1 MKRKTLRTIVA
12 LLLTAFVSVQP
23 VTCPIQAATQ
33 KNTIKEKTTQSTPNP
48 FDISDGSS
56 DVTWPSGPK
65 KKNLT
70 SDSAILMNA
79 DSGLILYNKN
89 MTKKHYPASITKIL
103 TTLLVAE
110 NCNLDETVTF
120 TKSEVTN
127 LEYGASNIE
136 TQVGEKLNIEQCLYG
151 IMLASANEVCNG
163 VADYVAGSIPAFADL
178 MNKRANSLGCVNTHF
193 SNPNGLHSD
202 DHYTCAYDMALISR
216 AAIQNPVF
224 KKVAGTKST
233 YLNATNKHKAR
244 TLTNHHNMLYPYS
257 TSNFLYDDCIGG
269 KTGYTSVAQSTLV
282 TFAQRDG
289 MTLVCV
295 VMKGTSSKTN
305 LKHNIYTDTISLL
318 EYGFNNYQ
326 VHELSNPSTTSSE
339 ETPFFTQ
346 FDSILDYEN
355 APLQTSGNGK
365 IILPNSVKSSSAVQK
380 VVFSKNNKEED
391 GKHKIGDVTYTY
403 GNKTVGDT
411 TIYFEPDSIDNQL
424 LTSDDVTYTKK
435 TNIAG
440 KTATRNHLIR
450 TIFIIICAILVIGFL
465 GFYIFV
471 VWGGRKKIDTPYQR
485 RRRR

>member
-1 MKRKTLRTIVA
+1 MKKKSFRAFFA
-12 LLLTAFVSVQP
+12 LLLTAFVSIQP
-23 VTCPIQAATQ
+23 MDSTAWAATQ
-33 KNTIKEKTTQSTPNP
+33 KNTIKAENTSQSTPNP
-48 FDISDGSS
+48 FDITDGSS
-56 DVTWPSGPK
+56 DITWPSGPK
-65 KKNLT
+65 EKKLT
-70 SDSAILMNA
+70 SDSAILMDA

-110 NCNLDETVTF
+110 NCSLDETVTF
-120 TKSEVTN
+120 TKKEVTN

-136 TQVGEKLNIEQCLYG
+136 TQVGEKLSIEQCLYG

-163 VADYVAGSIPAFADL
+163 VADYVSGSIPAFADL

-233 YLNATNKHKAR
+233 YLDATNKHAAR
-244 TLTNHHNMLYPYS
+244 SLTNHHNMLYPYS
-257 TSNFLYDDCIGG
+257 TSQFLYDDCIGG
-269 KTGYTSVAQSTLV
+269 KTGYTSAAQSTLV
-282 TFAQRDG
+282 TFAERDG
-289 MTLVCV
+289 MTLICV
-295 VMKGTSSKTN
+295 VMKGVSSKTN
-305 LKHNIYTDTISLL
+305 IKSNIYTDTISLL

-346 FDSILDYEN
+346 FDSILDFEN

-365 IILPNSVKSSSAVQK
+365 IILPNSVKSSEAVQK
-380 VVFSKNNKEED
+380 VAFSDTKEQD
-391 GKHKIGDVTYTY
+391 GKHKIGDVSYTY

-411 TIYFEPDSIDNQL
+411 TIYFEPDTLDNQL
-424 LTSDDVTYTKK
+424 ITSDDITYTKK

-440 KTATRNHLIR
+440 KTATRNHFIR
-450 TIFIIICAILVIGFL
+450 MIIIGVCAVLVTLFVL
-465 GFYIFV
+465 VYIFV
-471 VWGGRKKIDTPYQR
+471 ILGRRKRLDRTYR
-485 RRRR
+485 RNRKR